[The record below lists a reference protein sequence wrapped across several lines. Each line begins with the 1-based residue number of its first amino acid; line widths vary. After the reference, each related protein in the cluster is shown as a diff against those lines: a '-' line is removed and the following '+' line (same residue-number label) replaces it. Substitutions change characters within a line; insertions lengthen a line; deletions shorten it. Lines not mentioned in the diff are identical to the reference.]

1 MANSYTTRLKKR
13 LPAVGDVNWDDEW
26 HDNEKIDEVVAGALL
41 SVNRVISG
49 GVVTAGTGLV
59 VNYTAAVVWMAGAR
73 LSIVSGSLTMT
84 AAPVGQ
90 QLVNWV
96 YVNGAGTVVVSATP
110 PSGDYIPLAQVDTS
124 DTAIVRIADLRP
136 MSALDKDAS
145 GGVPGLTGLAIN
157 FMNALGTIKSFFTN
171 ANTAARTYTFQDRD
185 GTIADDTD
193 LALKA
198 PLASPALTG
207 TPTAPTPV
215 NTDNSTNIATT
226 AFIGNVFAGSPAVAG
241 YQKFSN
247 GVVLQWGLATCSATP
262 GAAAAVAFPLAF
274 TTIYRVFTTGQTTNI
289 NNAATW
295 MDTGTNT
302 GFNIRGALASQAAAW
317 LAIGYITPA

>member
-145 GGVPGLTGLAIN
+145 GGVAGLTGLAIN

-207 TPTAPTPV
+207 TPTAPTQD
-215 NTDNSTNIATT
+215 NTDSSTKIATT
-226 AFIGNVFAGSPAVAG
+226 KHISNVFAGSVAASG
-241 YQKFSN
+241 YQKFKN
-247 GVVLQWGLATCSATP
+247 GIVIQWGRDYTAATTETEKTHSYPLAFANIFSLVAISEAAVAGIDFRAYGTGGSSFTTKCSATNLW
-262 GAAAAVAFPLAF
+262 FRY
-274 TTIYRVFTTGQTTNI
+274 I
-289 NNAATW
+289 
-295 MDTGTNT
+295 
-302 GFNIRGALASQAAAW
+302 
-317 LAIGYITPA
+317 AIGYIAPA